1 MSNKYTGKTKQAP
14 RSGRSMTFG
23 NNSGVGTG
31 VQVGN
36 GDGNHTVRGIGRV
49 QRAASKRIFGEAAVG
64 AGIDS
69 FSQSNKFPTG
79 KAPSLHPNK
88 KQSQKVP
95 HVVPTAKDTF

>member
-1 MSNKYTGKTKQAP
+1 VKYTGKTKPAP
-14 RSGRSMTFG
+14 RTGRSMTFG

-31 VQVGN
+31 EQVGN
-36 GDGNHTVRGIGRV
+36 GDGAHTVKGIGRV

-69 FSQSNKFPTG
+69 SHISSKFPSG
-79 KAPSLHPNK
+79 KAPGLHPNK
-88 KQSQKVP
+88 KQSQRVP

>member
-1 MSNKYTGKTKQAP
+1 MAKSYKRNVKQPP

-23 NNSGVGTG
+23 NDSPLGTNINATN
-31 VQVGN
+31 GN
-36 GDGNHTVRGIGRV
+36 DAHTVRGIGRV

-79 KAPSLHPNK
+79 KAPGLHPNK
-88 KQSQKVP
+88 KLPK
-95 HVVPTAKDTF
+95 TKDAIPSDKRTS